1 MLDLKCQHCRE
12 THLIVSILLKLVQM
26 IRASAGGLMPLST
39 QDIVGQT
46 FVFGIDRCSVYTG

>member
-26 IRASAGGLMPLST
+26 VRVSAGGLMPLST
-39 QDIVGQT
+39 IFMLFHEFQ
-46 FVFGIDRCSVYTG
+46 FYEEN